1 MSHRCCSKGTIGP
14 VKDKESLLMKH
25 LENNTMWLHNKVYI
39 GRMPKII
46 DESVGSVGSE
56 KGGAAMS
63 CIIGEGPLEQGRGS
77 PALEEGQDADKEPC
91 SGKAFGQNKRTTAA
105 H

>member
-1 MSHRCCSKGTIGP
+1 
-14 VKDKESLLMKH
+14 MKH

-39 GRMPKII
+39 SRMPKII
-46 DESVGSVGSE
+46 DEESVGSVGSE

-63 CIIGEGPLEQGRGS
+63 CIIEDGPLEQGRGS

-91 SGKAFGQNKRTTAA
+91 SGKAFGENKRTRAA